1 MLIPKKAHYSC
12 FELNKCKEFKLSL
25 KNSVPTL
32 KFVCYDRSG
41 A

>member
-1 MLIPKKAHYSC
+1 M
-12 FELNKCKEFKLSL
+12 CKEFKLSL
-25 KNSVPTL
+25 HNFVPTL